1 MRTDTPKTIYL
12 KDYKPF
18 PFEIESLNLDFDIHD
33 GETFVTAI
41 TKYKKKDP
49 ATKEDLF
56 LYGEEL
62 EIEEITL
69 NDEPLEGYTT
79 DDKSMTIPAP

>member
-56 LYGEEL
+56 LKLLWQAYNGETSHEL
-62 EIEEITL
+62 L
-69 NDEPLEGYTT
+69 
-79 DDKSMTIPAP
+79 